1 MRFAM
6 KGGLIDRGMACVIAL
21 LLTRFDARHEAG
33 GFVPGVAWVFQHRDI
48 HHVWAMT
55 ICVGGALLMFNV
67 QAVLQR
73 HLGEGTLSRLF
84 LAIPLAEV
92 EAKRIKTDAA
102 RGPRS
107 NSAR

>member
-1 MRFAM
+1 VF
-6 KGGLIDRGMACVIAL
+6 IVTL
-21 LLTRFDARHEAG
+21 LERAFDARHEAG